1 MYRAFPLGA
10 GRRTSSDS
18 SCGQGPERTAKAT
31 TKPGPMATRPQRILP
46 PQCGHR
52 GRYSRPVRARTN
64 MSQFQTTHVTQ
75 AIAACTTRQSPR
87 YVEVEGSRTEGGG
100 ALPPPATG
108 STSRGPWEELRSSQG
123 VSSGQEGCVWFVGL
137 LVWLAG
143 SSALVLDS

>member
-1 MYRAFPLGA
+1 
-10 GRRTSSDS
+10 
-18 SCGQGPERTAKAT
+18 
-31 TKPGPMATRPQRILP
+31 
-46 PQCGHR
+46 
-52 GRYSRPVRARTN
+52 